1 MSRTATA
8 SPRPTGRVSYPDS
21 RRRWFT
27 IRYLSSCRY
36 PVTISEV
43 SEHVASHVDPEP
55 QAIET
60 ALVERDLPE
69 LAEHDVVAYD
79 TYTGL
84 VRLADERGT
93 FEKYV
98 RRAIN
103 ARLVLHLAPPTVVGG
118 STNG

>member
-1 MSRTATA
+1 MSETRNEPSRRHGA
-8 SPRPTGRVSYPDS
+8 SYLDS
-21 RRRWFT
+21 HRRWFT

-36 PVTISEV
+36 PATVSEV
-43 SEHVASHVDPEP
+43 SEHVASHVDSEP
-55 QAIET
+55 PAIET

-79 TYTGL
+79 AYTGL
-84 VRLADERGT
+84 VRLTDERGT

-103 ARLVLHLAPPTVVGG
+103 AGLVLHLAPPTTVGR
-118 STNG
+118 SANG